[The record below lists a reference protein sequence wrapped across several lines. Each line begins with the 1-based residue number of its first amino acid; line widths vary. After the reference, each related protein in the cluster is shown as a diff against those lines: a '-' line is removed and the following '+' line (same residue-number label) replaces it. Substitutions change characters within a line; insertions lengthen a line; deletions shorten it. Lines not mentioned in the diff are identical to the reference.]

1 MAIILCIETSG
12 KNCSVAISKDGA
24 PIGVKEFSSENYT
37 HAEALHPFIEDVCKQ
52 ASVVLGE
59 LEAIAVSKGPGSYT
73 GLRIGVSSAKGL
85 CFALGIPLIAV
96 DTLQA
101 LALKTSQQHPGF
113 SVYQPMLDARR
124 MEVYT
129 ARFSSSGEKISDTEA
144 IILDQDY
151 FETISERTA
160 FSGNGA
166 DKCIE
171 LIHAPHQLFEGI
183 DTDASMLTALA
194 ELSFGQSEFADLAYF
209 EPFYLKDFI
218 PGIAKKS
225 AF

>member
-1 MAIILCIETSG
+1 MAVILCIETSG
-12 KNCSVAISKDGA
+12 KNCSVAISKDGQA
-24 PIGVKEFSSENYT
+24 ISVKEFSSENYT
-37 HAEALHPFIEDVCKQ
+37 HAEALHPFIGQVCEQ
-52 ASVVLGE
+52 SGVVLGE

-101 LALKTSQQHPGF
+101 LALKTSITHPGF
-113 SVYQPMLDARR
+113 EYYQPMLDARR

-129 ARFSSSGEKISDTEA
+129 ARFSNTGERQCETEA
-144 IILDQDY
+144 IILDQAY
-151 FETISERTA
+151 FDEAPGSIA

-166 DKCIE
+166 DKCVE
-171 LIHAPHQLFEGI
+171 LIHTPHQLFANI
-183 DTDASMLTALA
+183 DTDAAMLTSLA
-194 ELSFGQSEFADLAYF
+194 EQSFGNGDFADLAYF
-209 EPFYLKDFI
+209 EPYYLKDFI

-225 AF
+225 AL